1 MQRRAWILWG
11 WERGVSQRSNICY
24 RFQRMRS
31 TWPSRGRG
39 WRAFWAKGTAPAEIC
54 VSEKG
59 APLWG
64 ALWQGRGPVC
74 PQPEVRP
81 GSDPCGAWG
90 GTEQVRFVFCLFS
103 DPSGRRWLLRSVVPL
118 VTETEAKGVCG
129 VWSDAAQTRPPSA
142 LRSSSVG
149 SLSVVGSGSEAT
161 HGAPGFLSPPS
172 QQPPWL
178 PQTLV

>member
-1 MQRRAWILWG
+1 M
-11 WERGVSQRSNICY
+11 
-24 RFQRMRS
+24 
-31 TWPSRGRG
+31 
-39 WRAFWAKGTAPAEIC
+39 
-54 VSEKG
+54 SEKG

-129 VWSDAAQTRPPSA
+129 VWSDAAQTRRRRRCVPPLLA
-142 LRSSSVG
+142 
-149 SLSVVGSGSEAT
+149 A
-161 HGAPGFLSPPS
+161 
-172 QQPPWL
+172 
-178 PQTLV
+178 